1 MTRKVTIEELAAEP
15 RWSEDRIRGLAG
27 RVRGNAL
34 RSWGLHVAR
43 HWGPR
48 APDLVRSRLGL
59 GADALPDVPTK
70 RHWLP
75 VWAQI
80 KLAHVIVDEWLDG
93 DILAFEKVFG
103 ETAGTGDKVIRWV
116 AAKLGPTA
124 VLKRADS
131 YHESVC
137 DVGKCLTTANATS
150 ARLDFRGADVFGNP
164 TWRILNMMGMST
176 MFDFMKRDMGVLVG
190 YDEGP
195 RDFVIEMAW
204 K

>member
-75 VWAQI
+75 VWA
-80 KLAHVIVDEWLDG
+80 
-93 DILAFEKVFG
+93 
-103 ETAGTGDKVIRWV
+103 
-116 AAKLGPTA
+116 
-124 VLKRADS
+124 
-131 YHESVC
+131 
-137 DVGKCLTTANATS
+137 
-150 ARLDFRGADVFGNP
+150 
-164 TWRILNMMGMST
+164 
-176 MFDFMKRDMGVLVG
+176 
-190 YDEGP
+190 
-195 RDFVIEMAW
+195 
-204 K
+204 